1 MGPGLHK
8 RVWGYFLSFRFCVPP
23 QHHRD
28 SSEKGIDVL
37 KENFE
42 EDITYLG
49 TGSIRFAIWTCSVP
63 TLESVTPEVTLFKGK
78 LELMEGRREITLF
91 WLWPSPQDGTLRP
104 FAASW
109 LDVCESTW
117 SPQKLEFLKCLP
129 CSRPSTHS
137 ASKGRWE
144 ELCQR
149 LNHLLWSWL

>member
-49 TGSIRFAIWTCSVP
+49 RQETYVLQYGPVLSPHWSP
-63 TLESVTPEVTLFKGK
+63 LHPEVILLKGK
-78 LELMEGRREITLF
+78 LELMEGRREITLV

-104 FAASW
+104 FTASW

-117 SPQKLEFLKCLP
+117 SPQKLEFLKCLLYCAP
-129 CSRPSTHS
+129 GPLHTVLPRGD
-137 ASKGRWE
+137 GRN
-144 ELCQR
+144 CVR
-149 LNHLLWSWL
+149 G